1 MENTPTDTPSA
12 RSSQWEIDYWS
23 TIDRVDME
31 LSGLP
36 LKYHS
41 AEEMADSLGAERY
54 VEYKLLYVIRKRLT
68 KSRDN
73 IEQDGQL

>member
-1 MENTPTDTPSA
+1 MENIPTDTQSNRA
-12 RSSQWEIDYWS
+12 NQWEIDYWS

-54 VEYKLLYVIRKRLT
+54 GEHKLLHVIRKRLT
-68 KSRDN
+68 KGCDN